1 MSFRISTWQPG
12 REGNRFGWLESASVP
27 TLCKAMFAIE
37 ILESMGWDRQATID
51 VEFVSGE
58 PKPKQR
64 RKPAAQTKHQATF
77 FKDQP

>member
-12 REGNRFGWLESASVP
+12 REGNRFGWLENVSVP
-27 TLCKAMFAIE
+27 TLCKAMFVIE
-37 ILESMGWDRQATID
+37 LLESMGWDRRATIA

-58 PKPKQR
+58 PNPKR
-64 RKPAAQTKHQATF
+64 TKKPAAQTKHQGTL